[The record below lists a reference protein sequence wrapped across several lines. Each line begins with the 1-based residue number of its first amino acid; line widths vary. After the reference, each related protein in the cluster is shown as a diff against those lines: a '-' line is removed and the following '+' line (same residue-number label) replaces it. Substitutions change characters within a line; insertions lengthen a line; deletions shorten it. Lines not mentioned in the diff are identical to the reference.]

1 MTGRVWFAVRAIAM
15 VLAALVLAH
24 NVIFLAGYRAHF
36 ETAMTSLGHDHG
48 WTIAALV
55 SMALA
60 GSLLVVGSLRLLQL
74 RRSARDAGARRL
86 LTEPDRRAFVWRWLV
101 WWVAL
106 TLATAVLF
114 VLEENLE
121 VARVHRTVPGI
132 GVLAS
137 AAYPSAVAIIA
148 VVALVV
154 SLVAAILGWHAA
166 VLIARIEAV
175 RSPVPGDTPP
185 ALPAIEPIDHHAGS
199 ILGRRHAGRAPPTAA
214 AF

>member
-36 ETAMTSLGHDHG
+36 ETAMTSMGHDHG

-60 GSLLVVGSLRLLQL
+60 GSLFVVGSRRLLQL

-86 LTEPDRRAFVWRWLV
+86 LTEPDRRAFVWRWLA
-101 WWVAL
+101 WWFAL
-106 TLATAVLF
+106 TLATALLF

-121 VARVHRTVPGI
+121 VARVHRTLPGI

-137 AAYPSAVAIIA
+137 ASYPYAVAIIA
-148 VVALVV
+148 VVALVI

-175 RSPVPGDTPP
+175 RSPVQGDTPP
-185 ALPAIEPIDHHAGS
+185 AFPAIEPIDRHAGS

>member
-36 ETAMTSLGHDHG
+36 ETAMISMGHDHG
-48 WTIAALV
+48 WRIAVVVA
-55 SMALA
+55 MALA
-60 GSLLVVGSLRLLQL
+60 GSLLVVGALRLLQL
-74 RRSARDAGARRL
+74 RRAAKDAGARRL

-101 WWVAL
+101 WWFAL

-121 VARVHRTVPGI
+121 VARVHRTLPGI

-137 AAYPSAVAIIA
+137 AAYPNAVAIIA

-166 VLIARIEAV
+166 VLIARIQAV
-175 RSPVPGDTPP
+175 RSPVQGDTPP
-185 ALPAIEPIDHHAGS
+185 AFTAIEPIDRHAGS
-199 ILGRRHAGRAPPTAA
+199 ILGGRRAGRAPPTAV

>member
-1 MTGRVWFAVRAIAM
+1 MSGRVWFAVRAIAM

-36 ETAMTSLGHDHG
+36 QAAMTSMGHDHG

-60 GSLLVVGSLRLLQL
+60 GALFVVGSLRLLQL

-86 LTEPDRRAFVWRWLV
+86 LTEPDRRAFVWRWLA
-101 WWVAL
+101 WWFAL

-114 VLEENLE
+114 VLEENVE
-121 VARVHRTVPGI
+121 VARVYRTLPGV

-137 AAYPSAVAIIA
+137 ASYPYALAIIA

-166 VLIARIEAV
+166 VLIARIEAA
-175 RSPVPGDTPP
+175 RSTVQGDTPP
-185 ALPAIEPIDHHAGS
+185 AFPAIEPIDRHAGS

>member
-36 ETAMTSLGHDHG
+36 EIAMTSLGHDHG

-55 SMALA
+55 SLALA
-60 GSLLVVGSLRLLQL
+60 GSLAVVGVLRLLQL
-74 RRSARDAGARRL
+74 RRAAKHAGAGRL

-101 WWVAL
+101 WWFAL
-106 TLATAVLF
+106 TLATAALF

-121 VARVHRTVPGI
+121 VARVHRALPGI

-137 AAYPSAVAIIA
+137 AAYPNAVAIIA
-148 VVALVV
+148 VIALVV
-154 SLVAAILGWHAA
+154 SLVAAILGWQAA

-175 RSPVPGDTPP
+175 RSPVQGDAPP
-185 ALPAIEPIDHHAGS
+185 TFPTIEPIDRHAGS
-199 ILGRRHAGRAPPTAA
+199 ILGRRHAGRAPPTAV

>member
-36 ETAMTSLGHDHG
+36 EAAMTGLGHDHG

-175 RSPVPGDTPP
+175 RSTVQGDTLP
-185 ALPAIEPIDHHAGS
+185 AFPAIEPIDRHAGS